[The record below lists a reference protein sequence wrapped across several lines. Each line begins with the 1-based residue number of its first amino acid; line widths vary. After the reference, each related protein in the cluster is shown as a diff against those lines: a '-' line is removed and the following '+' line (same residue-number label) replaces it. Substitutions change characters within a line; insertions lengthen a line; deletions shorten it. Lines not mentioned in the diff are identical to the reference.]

1 MYQQK
6 LVEIKMKI
14 TIYLVEH
21 GYQID
26 VEGSDRKSIYDDDVL
41 SECRDYG
48 NNIDIEQGL
57 DDILN
62 VVRKLDK

>member
-1 MYQQK
+1 
-6 LVEIKMKI
+6 MKI

-26 VEGSDRKSIYDDDVL
+26 VEGSDRKNIYDDDL

-57 DDILN
+57 DDILD
-62 VVRKLDK
+62 VVRKLDKLQEKK